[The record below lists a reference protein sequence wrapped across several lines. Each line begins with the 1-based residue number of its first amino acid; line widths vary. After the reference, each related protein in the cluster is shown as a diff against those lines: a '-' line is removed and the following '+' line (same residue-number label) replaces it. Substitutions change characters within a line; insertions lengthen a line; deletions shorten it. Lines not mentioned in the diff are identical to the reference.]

1 MMMFQSETVLEETR
15 RGAVEGAEAGA
26 VFGPFGAGFGAGW
39 GAALGYLN
47 GVSRSMTAGD
57 YSMMWMGSEHD
68 E

>member
-1 MMMFQSETVLEETR
+1 MTTFQSEHVMEETR
-15 RGAVEGAEAGA
+15 KGAVEGVEAGA
-26 VFGPFGAGFGAGW
+26 VFGAFGAGFGAGW

-57 YSMMWMGSEHD
+57 YSMMWMGSGRD